1 MATTAH
7 RLDRRISR
15 LLRQAELRV
24 SRRGSKAESYGD
36 SQARASAESDRQTP
50 SRVWATRRLPNGR
63 CESAR
68 RSFSFPMSPPI
79 RMSRSPYP
87 DRPVLLC
94 VEILSP
100 EDRAGETFKKCELY
114 HAWGVPYCWVIDP
127 VDEIGWEYHRGGS
140 VEQCTGALNAGAI
153 QIPLSAVF

>member
-7 RLDRRISR
+7 VSIEEYFAYSGKPNCEYLDGVLRPKAMGTYEHGRVQIRIGQLLQELGYKAAAEWTVRISPTKF
-15 LLRQAELRV
+15 LVPDVAADTHV
-24 SRRGSKAESYGD
+24 G
-36 SQARASAESDRQTP
+36 
-50 SRVWATRRLPNGR
+50 
-63 CESAR
+63 
-68 RSFSFPMSPPI
+68 
-79 RMSRSPYP
+79 SPYP

-100 EDRAGETFKKCELY
+100 EDRASETFKKCELY

-140 VEQCTGALNAGAI
+140 VEQCTGALNAGTI